1 MPLWIFIAVAVLL
14 VGVAVRMWHQFGQRQ
29 LPAQVQRPRGLLDSH
44 TEGNEAIRAR
54 TTDLEQ
60 ATKAFISRREE
71 LHGRVLQ
78 DRERLTE
85 MEERLER
92 IRPPSRRQ
100 QPQGPDQGRLVV
112 TELSVFAVAA

>member
-1 MPLWIFIAVAVLL
+1 MRWL
-14 VGVAVRMWHQFGQRQ
+14 QFGQRQ
-29 LPAQVQRPRGLLDSH
+29 RQLAAQVQRLRGLLDSH

-92 IRPPSRRQ
+92 IRPKSHRVDSNPRDPTKDDWS
-100 QPQGPDQGRLVV
+100 
-112 TELSVFAVAA
+112 

>member
-1 MPLWIFIAVAVLL
+1 MPSPSFSWESPCGCGSSSGSAS
-14 VGVAVRMWHQFGQRQ
+14 W
-29 LPAQVQRPRGLLDSH
+29 RPRCSGYAAYWTRTRRGTRRFAH
-44 TEGNEAIRAR
+44 R

-92 IRPPSRRQ
+92 IRPKSHRVDSNPRDPTKDDWS
-100 QPQGPDQGRLVV
+100 
-112 TELSVFAVAA
+112 

>member
-1 MPLWIFIAVAVLL
+1 M
-14 VGVAVRMWHQFGQRQ
+14 
-29 LPAQVQRPRGLLDSH
+29 LPQSYDTQQHA
-44 TEGNEAIRAR
+44 AIRAR

-60 ATKAFISRREE
+60 ATKAFISRREA

-92 IRPPSRRQ
+92 IRPKSHRVDSNPRDPTKDDWS
-100 QPQGPDQGRLVV
+100 
-112 TELSVFAVAA
+112 

>member
-1 MPLWIFIAVAVLL
+1 MTSWIFIAVAVLL
-14 VGVAVRMWHQFGQRQ
+14 VGVAVRMWLQLGQRQ
-29 LPAQVQRPRGLLDSH
+29 LAAQVQRLRGLLDSH

-92 IRPPSRRQ
+92 IRPKSHRVDSNPRDPTKDDWS
-100 QPQGPDQGRLVV
+100 
-112 TELSVFAVAA
+112 